1 MPNVPNLR
9 NATVHRAGLQ
19 AVLSWFIYDT
29 ISRWCRM
36 QARGDGIFDIA
47 DLLVLNSNNRDAVD
61 PPAAVGGAAAAIPGA
76 WETKLEQGD
85 ANSHLRRMARLLD
98 HRAAV
103 LVAGAAG
110 MPSVHTVWVDCSP
123 HRGWLDKLDERK
135 LMNSAYSLADRDDEY
150 MRRLQGLAGGT
161 VSGPAQANA
170 SEVLSQHVLSVIKQY
185 RKAIIASQ
193 VVCLAPIVETAMVE
207 LVEELQ
213 DAESNLQLRTST
225 ELSADF
231 GQELGDQ
238 DHDLDVHDAGTVKLL
253 VRVIRRHAELA
264 PRFCQT
270 AGKLVAYRA
279 ALQHG
284 SATTTRRLQGMHV
297 EAVRGRRLWVEWMRD
312 PKRVQLIKTIAS
324 RFMSVP
330 ENSALTFDWVSE
342 ALLKLDREQQPDI
355 ELAANN
361 NAQQPAPG
369 QPAAQ
374 PRGSIY
380 SL

>member
-1 MPNVPNLR
+1 MQ
-9 NATVHRAGLQ
+9 TRADE
-19 AVLSWFIYDT
+19 AFN
-29 ISRWCRM
+29 IS
-36 QARGDGIFDIA
+36 
-47 DLLVLNSNNRDAVD
+47 DLLVTGSLNRDDVD
-61 PPAAVGGAAAAIPGA
+61 PQAGAGGPPASGT
-76 WETKLEQGD
+76 WESALGKGD
-85 ANSHLRRMARLLD
+85 DNSHLRRMARLLD

-150 MRRLQGLAGGT
+150 IRRVQGLAGGT

-170 SEVLSQHVLSVIKQY
+170 SDTISKHVLNVIKQY

-193 VVCLAPIVETAMVE
+193 VVYLAPIVETAMVE

-213 DAESNLQLRTST
+213 DAESELQLRDNNEINTS
-225 ELSADF
+225 F
-231 GQELGDQ
+231 GQDLGTV

-253 VRVIRRHAELA
+253 VRVLRRHAELA

-297 EAVRGRRLWVEWMRD
+297 EAVRGKRLWVEWMRNF
-312 PKRVQLIKTIAS
+312 KRVQLVKAIAE
-324 RFMSVP
+324 RFMINP
-330 ENSALTFDWVSE
+330 DNSALTFDWVSE
-342 ALLKLDREQQPDI
+342 ALLALDREQQPDI
-355 ELAANN
+355 ALAAIS
-361 NAQQPAPG
+361 NAPQPAPG
-369 QPAAQ
+369 QVAAQ

>member
-1 MPNVPNLR
+1 MMLKMD
-9 NATVHRAGLQ
+9 AAGLHGFLETAFPQ
-19 AVLSWFIYDT
+19 VK
-29 ISRWCRM
+29 
-36 QARGDGIFDIA
+36 GDFVIA
-47 DLLVLNSNNRDAVD
+47 DLLADRISVQMPVADR
-61 PPAAVGGAAAAIPGA
+61 
-76 WETKLEQGD
+76 
-85 ANSHLRRMARLLD
+85 HLR
-98 HRAAV
+98 
-103 LVAGAAG
+103 
-110 MPSVHTVWVDCSP
+110 P
-123 HRGWLDKLDERK
+123 
-135 LMNSAYSLADRDDEY
+135 
-150 MRRLQGLAGGT
+150 GGT

-231 GQELGDQ
+231 GQELGDE